1 MTETLDFVTE
11 TTDNVVDSTSHATQF
26 AEQDVITMKDLTY
39 RIEQKISINTELPGP
54 NSAKLLE
61 RRNAALPTSV
71 SAVLPGFVVD
81 GDGGILVDADGNQFC
96 DLASGIAVTS
106 AGASNPRV
114 VKAVQDAAARFTH
127 TAFMISPYESYVALA
142 EKLNEFSPGDHDK
155 RTVLMNSGAEAVEN
169 AVKIARHYTKKTGVA
184 VFDYAFHGR
193 TNLTM
198 AMTAKENPY
207 KAGFGPFASDVHR
220 VPMSYPLRDGLA
232 GDEAAE
238 RTIAELEK
246 VGADNLACVVIEP
259 IQGEGGF
266 IVPAEGFLP
275 RIVDWCRAN
284 DVVFIADEIQAGIMR
299 TGTWFASEHEGI
311 VPDLITMAKGIGNG
325 MPISAVTGRAEIMN
339 APQPGGI
346 GGTYG
351 GNPVAC
357 AAALATLEEMAA
369 ENLGARAIEIGHIVR
384 EELAE
389 ITEHPRVAELRGRG
403 AMVALEFVDEEGNP
417 DKELTGAIVEAVKA
431 EGVLVLSCGQDGNV
445 IRFLP
450 SLVIPEALLREGLQ
464 TIVHHFKQLV

>member
-1 MTETLDFVTE
+1 
-11 TTDNVVDSTSHATQF
+11 
-26 AEQDVITMKDLTY
+26 MKDLTY

-54 NSAKLLE
+54 KSTELFT
-61 RRNAALPTSV
+61 RRNQALPSSV
-71 SAVLPGFVVD
+71 GSVLPGFVVD
-81 GDGGILVDADGNQFC
+81 GDGNQFL

-114 VKAVQDAAARFTH
+114 VQAIQDAAARFTH
-127 TAFMISPYESYVALA
+127 TSFMISPYESYVALA
-142 EKLNEFSPGDHDK
+142 EKLNKLTPGELDK

-169 AVKIARHYTKKTGVA
+169 AVKIARHYTKKKGVA

-207 KAGFGPFASDVHR
+207 KAGFGPFAGDIYR
-220 VPMSYPLRDGLA
+220 APMSYPLRDGLSGA
-232 GDEAAE
+232 EAAE
-238 RTIAELEK
+238 RTITELEK
-246 VGADNLACVVIEP
+246 AGADNLACVVIEP

-311 VPDLITMAKGIGNG
+311 VPDLVTMAKGIGNG

-351 GNPVAC
+351 GNPIAC

-389 ITEHPRVAELRGRG
+389 ITKHPRVAELRGRG
-403 AMVALEFVDEEGNP
+403 AMVALEFVDAEGNP
-417 DKELTGAIVEAVKA
+417 DKELTGAIVEAAKA

-450 SLVIPEALLREGLQ
+450 PLVIPEALLREGLQ
-464 TIVHHFKQLV
+464 TIVHHFTQLV

>member
-1 MTETLDFVTE
+1 
-11 TTDNVVDSTSHATQF
+11 
-26 AEQDVITMKDLTY
+26 MKDLTY

-54 NSAKLLE
+54 KSTELFT
-61 RRNAALPTSV
+61 RRNQALPSSV
-71 SAVLPGFVVD
+71 GSVLPGFVVD
-81 GDGGILVDADGNQFC
+81 GDGGILVDADGNQFL

-114 VKAVQDAAARFTH
+114 VQAIQDAAARFTH
-127 TAFMISPYESYVALA
+127 TSFMISPYESYVALA
-142 EKLNEFSPGDHDK
+142 EKLDKLTPGEHDK

-169 AVKIARHYTKKTGVA
+169 AVKIARHYTKKKGVA

-207 KAGFGPFASDVHR
+207 KAGFGPFAGDIYR
-220 VPMSYPLRDGLA
+220 APMSYPLRDGFSGA
-232 GDEAAE
+232 EAAE

-246 VGADNLACVVIEP
+246 VSADNLACVVIEP

-311 VPDLITMAKGIGNG
+311 VPDLVTMAKGIGNG

-403 AMVALEFVDEEGNP
+403 AMVALEFVDDDGNP
-417 DKELTGAIVEAVKA
+417 DKDLTSAIVEAAKA

-450 SLVIPEALLREGLQ
+450 PLVIPEALLREGLQ
-464 TIVHHFKQLV
+464 TIVHHFTQLV

>member
-1 MTETLDFVTE
+1 
-11 TTDNVVDSTSHATQF
+11 
-26 AEQDVITMKDLTY
+26 MKDLTY
-39 RIEQKISINTELPGP
+39 RIEQKISITTELPGP
-54 NSAKLLE
+54 KSTELFT
-61 RRNAALPTSV
+61 RRNQALPSSV
-71 SAVLPGFVVD
+71 GSVLPGFVVD
-81 GDGGILVDADGNQFC
+81 GDGGILVDTDGNQFL

-114 VKAVQDAAARFTH
+114 VQAIQDAAARFTH
-127 TAFMISPYESYVALA
+127 TSFMISPYESYVALA
-142 EKLNEFSPGDHDK
+142 EKLNKLTPGELDK

-169 AVKIARHYTKKTGVA
+169 AVKIARHYTKKKGVA

-198 AMTAKENPY
+198 AMTAKETPY

-220 VPMSYPLRDGLA
+220 VPMSYPLRDGFSGA
-232 GDEAAE
+232 EAAE
-238 RTIAELEK
+238 RTIAKLEK

-311 VPDLITMAKGIGNG
+311 VPDLVTMAKGIGNG

-369 ENLGARAIEIGHIVR
+369 ENLGARAIEIGQIVR
-384 EELAE
+384 EELAD
-389 ITEHPRVAELRGRG
+389 IAEHPRVAELRGRG
-403 AMVALEFVDEEGNP
+403 AMVALEFVDDEGNP

>member
-1 MTETLDFVTE
+1 MTE
-11 TTDNVVDSTSHATQF
+11 TTDNEWTTLHTTQF
-26 AEQDVITMKDLTY
+26 AEQDVIAMKDLTY

-54 NSAKLLE
+54 KSTELFT
-61 RRNAALPTSV
+61 RRNQALPSSV
-71 SAVLPGFVVD
+71 GSVLPGFVVD
-81 GDGGILVDADGNQFC
+81 GDGGILVDADGNQFL

-114 VKAVQDAAARFTH
+114 VQAIQDAAARFTH
-127 TAFMISPYESYVALA
+127 TSFMISPYESYVALA
-142 EKLNEFSPGDHDK
+142 EKLDKLTPGEHDK

-169 AVKIARHYTKKTGVA
+169 AVKIARHYTKKKGVA

-207 KAGFGPFASDVHR
+207 KAGFGPFAGDIYR
-220 VPMSYPLRDGLA
+220 APMSYPLRDGFSGA
-232 GDEAAE
+232 EAAE

-311 VPDLITMAKGIGNG
+311 VPDLVTMAKGIGNG

-403 AMVALEFVDEEGNP
+403 AMVALEFVDDDGNP
-417 DKELTGAIVEAVKA
+417 DKDLTSAIVEAAKA

-450 SLVIPEALLREGLQ
+450 PLVIPEALLREGLQ
-464 TIVHHFKQLV
+464 TIVHHFTQLV

>member
-1 MTETLDFVTE
+1 
-11 TTDNVVDSTSHATQF
+11 
-26 AEQDVITMKDLTY
+26 MKDLTY

-54 NSAKLLE
+54 KSTELFT
-61 RRNAALPTSV
+61 RRNQALPSSV
-71 SAVLPGFVVD
+71 GSVLPGFVVD
-81 GDGGILVDADGNQFC
+81 GDGGILVDADGNQFL

-114 VKAVQDAAARFTH
+114 VQAIQDAAARFTH
-127 TAFMISPYESYVALA
+127 TSFMISPYESYVALA
-142 EKLNEFSPGDHDK
+142 EKLDKLTPGEHDK

-169 AVKIARHYTKKTGVA
+169 AVKIARHYTKKKGVA

-207 KAGFGPFASDVHR
+207 KAGFGPFAGDIYR
-220 VPMSYPLRDGLA
+220 APMSYPLRDGFSGA
-232 GDEAAE
+232 EAAE

-311 VPDLITMAKGIGNG
+311 VPDLVTMAKGIGNG

-403 AMVALEFVDEEGNP
+403 AMVALEFVDDDGNP
-417 DKELTGAIVEAVKA
+417 DKDLTSAIVEAAKA

-450 SLVIPEALLREGLQ
+450 PLVIPEALLREGLQ
-464 TIVHHFKQLV
+464 TIVHHFTQLV

>member
-1 MTETLDFVTE
+1 
-11 TTDNVVDSTSHATQF
+11 VDSTSHTTQF
-26 AEQDVITMKDLTY
+26 AEQDVIAMKDLTY

-54 NSAKLLE
+54 KSTELFT
-61 RRNAALPTSV
+61 RRNQALPSSV
-71 SAVLPGFVVD
+71 GSVLPGFVVD
-81 GDGGILVDADGNQFC
+81 GDGGILVDADGNQFL

-114 VKAVQDAAARFTH
+114 VQAIQDAAARFTH
-127 TAFMISPYESYVALA
+127 TSFMISPYESYVALA
-142 EKLNEFSPGDHDK
+142 EKLDKLTPGEHDK

-169 AVKIARHYTKKTGVA
+169 AVKIARHYTKKKGVA

-207 KAGFGPFASDVHR
+207 KAGFGPFAGDIYR
-220 VPMSYPLRDGLA
+220 APMSYPLRDGFSGA
-232 GDEAAE
+232 EAAE

-311 VPDLITMAKGIGNG
+311 VPDLVTMAKGIGNG

-403 AMVALEFVDEEGNP
+403 AMVALEFVDDDGNP
-417 DKELTGAIVEAVKA
+417 DKDLTSAIVEAAKA

-450 SLVIPEALLREGLQ
+450 PLVIPEALLREGLQ
-464 TIVHHFKQLV
+464 TIVHHFTQLV

>member
-1 MTETLDFVTE
+1 
-11 TTDNVVDSTSHATQF
+11 
-26 AEQDVITMKDLTY
+26 MKDLTY

-54 NSAKLLE
+54 KSTELFT
-61 RRNAALPTSV
+61 RRNQALPSSV
-71 SAVLPGFVVD
+71 GSVLPGFVID
-81 GDGGILVDADGNQFC
+81 GDGGILVDTDGNHFL

-114 VKAVQDAAARFTH
+114 VQAIQDAAARFTH
-127 TAFMISPYESYVALA
+127 TSFMISPYESYVALA
-142 EKLNEFSPGDHDK
+142 EKLNKLTPGELDK

-169 AVKIARHYTKKTGVA
+169 AVKIARHYTKKKGVA

-198 AMTAKENPY
+198 AMTAKETPY

-311 VPDLITMAKGIGNG
+311 VPDLVTMAKGIGNG

-351 GNPVAC
+351 GNPIAC

-389 ITEHPRVAELRGRG
+389 ITKHPRVAELRGRG
-403 AMVALEFVDEEGNP
+403 AMVALEFVDAEGNP
-417 DKELTGAIVEAVKA
+417 DKELTGAIVEAAKA

-450 SLVIPEALLREGLQ
+450 PLVIPEALLREGLQ
-464 TIVHHFKQLV
+464 TIVHHFTQLV